1 MNSSAA
7 LRWEEIAEGMQVA
20 FPICVTDDDMRR
32 FAVLSGDV
40 SPLHT
45 DPAFARSK
53 GYDDIIVYGG
63 LLVSY
68 ISRLVGMH
76 MPGRDSVEAGLEV
89 KFTNP
94 LFVNENATLSGVVKH
109 KHESVR
115 LLEIA
120 FRITTP
126 AKTVAR
132 GMARVLVR

>member
-1 MNSSAA
+1 MNDAA
-7 LRWEEIAEGMQVA
+7 TLSWEDIAEGMNVA

-32 FAVLSGDV
+32 FALLSGDV

-76 MPGRDSVEAGLEV
+76 MPGRNSVEAGLEV

-109 KHESVR
+109 KHDSVR
-115 LLEIA
+115 LLEID
-120 FRITTP
+120 FRIATP
-126 AKTVAR
+126 AKTVVL
-132 GMARVLVR
+132 GVARVLVR

>member
-1 MNSSAA
+1 MNSAAA
-7 LRWEEIAEGMQVA
+7 LSWGEIVEGMQIA
-20 FPICVTDDDMRR
+20 FPICVTDEDMRR
-32 FAVLSGDV
+32 FALLSGDV

-45 DPAFARSK
+45 DTAFARSK

-76 MPGRDSVEAGLEV
+76 MPGRNSVEAGLEV
-89 KFTNP
+89 KFSNP
-94 LFVNENATLSGVVKH
+94 LFVNEKATLSGVVKH
-109 KHESVR
+109 KHDSVQ

-120 FRITTP
+120 FRIATP
-126 AKTVAR
+126 AKTVAL

>member
-1 MNSSAA
+1 MNTCAA
-7 LRWEEIAEGMQVA
+7 LRWEDIVEGMEIA
-20 FPICVTDDDMRR
+20 FPICVTDEDMHR
-32 FAVLSGDV
+32 FALLSGDV

-63 LLVSY
+63 VLVSY

-89 KFTNP
+89 KFANP
-94 LFVNENATLSGVVKH
+94 LFVNENATMTGVVKH
-109 KHESVR
+109 KHDSVR

-120 FRITTP
+120 FRIATP
-126 AKTVAR
+126 AKTVAL
-132 GMARVLVR
+132 GIARVLVR

>member
-1 MNSSAA
+1 MKSAA
-7 LRWEEIAEGMQVA
+7 ALKWEDIAEGTEIA
-20 FPICVTDDDMRR
+20 FPICVTDDDMQR
-32 FAVLSGDV
+32 FALLSGDV

-45 DPAFARSK
+45 DQAFACSK

-89 KFTNP
+89 KFVNP
-94 LFVNENATLSGVVKH
+94 LLVNENATLSGVVKH
-109 KHESVR
+109 KHDSVR

-120 FRITTP
+120 FRIATP

-132 GMARVLVR
+132 GVARVLVR